1 MKKYASFFRIRFIHG
16 LQYRTAA
23 VSGMITQFIWGI
35 MEILLFRAFYQASPE
50 SFPMTF
56 QALSNYVWLQQA
68 FLALYLIWFWESQLF
83 DSITNGDVAYE
94 LCRPVRLYNMWFVRG
109 MAVRLSKAVLRCIPV
124 LLFAWLLPAPY
135 GLTLPADF
143 RTWFFTILSM
153 TLAFLL
159 VIAFGMIVYMSVFYT
174 ISSQGIKLLASSV
187 SEFLGGAV
195 IPLPFLPDGI
205 REIVNIL
212 PFASAQNVPFRIFG
226 GDLTGREMYISL
238 LLQCFWFITFL
249 LIGRAMEQRALK
261 RVVIQGG

>member
-135 GLTLPADF
+135 GLTLPANF
-143 RTWFFTILSM
+143 RTWFFTLLSM

>member
-135 GLTLPADF
+135 GLTLPPHF
-143 RTWFFTILSM
+143 RTWFFTLLSM

>member
-135 GLTLPADF
+135 GLTLPADL
-143 RTWFFTILSM
+143 RTWFFTLLSM

-212 PFASAQNVPFRIFG
+212 PFASAQNVPFRIYG

>member
-94 LCRPVRLYNMWFVRG
+94 LCRPVRLYNMWFIRG

-135 GLTLPADF
+135 GLTLPPDF
-143 RTWFFTILSM
+143 RTWFFTLLSM

-174 ISSQGIKLLASSV
+174 ISSQGIKLLASSI

>member
-94 LCRPVRLYNMWFVRG
+94 LCRPVRLYNMWFIRG

-135 GLTLPADF
+135 GLTLPPDF
-143 RTWFFTILSM
+143 RTCFFTLLSM

-212 PFASAQNVPFRIFG
+212 PFASAQNVPFRIYG

>member
-143 RTWFFTILSM
+143 RTWFFTLLSM

>member
-1 MKKYASFFRIRFIHG
+1 
-16 LQYRTAA
+16 
-23 VSGMITQFIWGI
+23 
-35 MEILLFRAFYQASPE
+35 
-50 SFPMTF
+50 
-56 QALSNYVWLQQA
+56 
-68 FLALYLIWFWESQLF
+68 
-83 DSITNGDVAYE
+83 
-94 LCRPVRLYNMWFVRG
+94 
-109 MAVRLSKAVLRCIPV
+109 
-124 LLFAWLLPAPY
+124 
-135 GLTLPADF
+135 
-143 RTWFFTILSM
+143 M

-212 PFASAQNVPFRIFG
+212 PFASAQNVPFRIYG

>member
-143 RTWFFTILSM
+143 RTWFFTLLSM

-212 PFASAQNVPFRIFG
+212 PFASAQNVPFRIYG